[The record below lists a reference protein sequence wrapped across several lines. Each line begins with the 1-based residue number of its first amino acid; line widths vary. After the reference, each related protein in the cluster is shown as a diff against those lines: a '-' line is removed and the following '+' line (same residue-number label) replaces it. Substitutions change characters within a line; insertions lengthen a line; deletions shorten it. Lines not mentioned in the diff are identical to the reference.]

1 MTIASKRRR
10 SPVLHHCASPSWTI
24 AVLLCVA
31 LLAFKAFNAVYI
43 EEQDAAAGTTMA
55 AVTAKKSAE
64 SSLPHTNTAN
74 VLAHETTSGTSDKR
88 RGSRKR
94 RNTTFASDST
104 SDIAALVESIPP
116 NSFNFTDIVEEQKLA
131 RPFTFGPTE
140 SSEIPANRME
150 SWCIPYY
157 SNRRSRHGLLFNK
170 MPKAASSTMSGI
182 ALRIA
187 QHYATRHYTNVSE
200 DGATTIPCNSRVG
213 HVPGHKAGKTFGD
226 RDRTGQSFL
235 FSTLRDPARRAL
247 SRVYFTRI
255 SQGHGRPTAE
265 NILNWLRT
273 WTNSQY
279 GSISPGMGGFQLAY
293 LAFRNVDEWSLWA
306 EDDPYHVRN
315 TELVHGIV
323 REIMLDYDFL
333 MLVERFDECLVVMQ
347 LLLGLEVEDIL
358 YLSSKHAG
366 DYYYSPRK
374 NECLRLAKTESLP
387 IIEKYLGSA
396 EWFAMSY
403 GDYVLYE
410 AVNKSLDLTIDS
422 LGREHFE
429 DALDAFLALKR
440 QAEEQCAAAAIFPCS
455 SLGEIQLAE
464 SSESCYDRDWGCG
477 FPCLDTLQAAG

>member
-1 MTIASKRRR
+1 MTIASKQRS
-10 SPVLHHCASPSWTI
+10 SPVLHLRASPSWTI
-24 AVLLCVA
+24 AVLLCAA
-31 LLAFKAFNAVYI
+31 LLAVKAFNAVYI
-43 EEQDAAAGTTMA
+43 EERDAAAGTTMA
-55 AVTAKKSAE
+55 AVTAKKSSAE
-64 SSLPHTNTAN
+64 SSLPHTSTAN
-74 VLAHETTSGTSDKR
+74 VLAHETTSGTTDKR
-88 RGSRKR
+88 REGRKR
-94 RNTTFASDST
+94 RYKPFASNSE

-116 NSFNFTDIVEEQKLA
+116 NSFNFTDIVLKQKLA
-131 RPFTFGPTE
+131 RPFTFGPTP
-140 SSEIPANRME
+140 SEIPSNRME

-157 SNRRSRHGLLFNK
+157 SNRRSRHGVLFNK

-187 QHYATRHYTNVSE
+187 EHYATRHYPNVSE
-200 DGATTIPCNSRVG
+200 DGAATIPCNTRVG
-213 HVPGHKAGKTFGD
+213 HVPGHKAGQTFGD
-226 RDRTGQSFL
+226 RDRTGRSFL

-279 GSISPGMGGFQLAY
+279 GSVSPGMGGFQLAY
-293 LAFRNVDEWSLWA
+293 LSFRSIGEWSLWA
-306 EDDPYHVRN
+306 EDDPHHVRN
-315 TELVHGIV
+315 VELAHDVV
-323 REIMLDYDFL
+323 REIMSDYDFL

-374 NECLRLAKTESLP
+374 NECLRLAKTVSLP
-387 IIEKYLGSA
+387 IIERYLDSS
-396 EWFAMSY
+396 EWAAMSY

-429 DALDAFLALKR
+429 DALDAFVKLKR
-440 QAEEQCAAAAIFPCS
+440 RAEEECAAEAVFPCS
-455 SLGEIQLAE
+455 STGKIQVAK

-477 FPCLDTLQAAG
+477 YPCLDTLQAVA